1 MTQNNNSSILRSV
14 ADRQHRPATIA
25 GGRKSVA
32 EPGKRHHRPGR
43 IEGGREAL
51 LPRSLDV
58 PQPGSALPMTIF
70 MPKSLRTVRVMGAFV
85 MASLLAACTSTAD
98 IRAADTHQCRSYGF
112 RPGTDAFSQC
122 LLDVDLNRAAER
134 RALLNRPHFGVGFGY
149 GFGPRR
155 NWW

>member
-1 MTQNNNSSILRSV
+1 MPTVNTAPLRS
-14 ADRQHRPATIA
+14 R
-25 GGRKSVA
+25 
-32 EPGKRHHRPGR
+32 
-43 IEGGREAL
+43 EGENL
-51 LPRSLDV
+51 LPNRVSGIIVQDGSRAAARLYCRAPWTSHNLV
-58 PQPGSALPMTIF
+58 PALPMTIF

-98 IRAADTHQCRSYGF
+98 IRAADTYQCRSYGF